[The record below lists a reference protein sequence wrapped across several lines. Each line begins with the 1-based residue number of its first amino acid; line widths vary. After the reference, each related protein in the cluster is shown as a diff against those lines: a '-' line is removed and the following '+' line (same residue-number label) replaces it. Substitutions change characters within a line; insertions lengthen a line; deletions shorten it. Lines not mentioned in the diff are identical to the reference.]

1 MHLLSL
7 AVIGSASTAIERG
20 NFWWT
25 FPDTDCF
32 AGDELGQCGTPGN
45 ATVQECKAACYANPN
60 CGGFNIPNGHL
71 KKVGCMDSMV
81 PCGDDCPVNSKKPL
95 NLFALSLYPP
105 RREYW
110 WELNGWDCNPD
121 HELGSCK
128 VPGLSVRG
136 QQEHCKEVCQDNIF
150 CEGFNLPNGHLKAAG
165 CKDDLVYKPEWSN
178 GTMRLYYQRGHPQVR
193 DDSLSYLKKLEK
205 SDCNPGQE
213 LGNCSQYLP
222 PPYTVSECETACK
235 ANPLC
240 GGFNLP
246 NGHLKTVDCY
256 QEFNTSHSQDLY
268 YFARPPPPPPAPSAM
283 CHKVIAE
290 DCPAAK
296 YTSRVACLDCAD
308 AHQAALSKVC
318 TDSEVVAYCNAQ

>member
-1 MHLLSL
+1 M
-7 AVIGSASTAIERG
+7 
-20 NFWWT
+20 
-25 FPDTDCF
+25 
-32 AGDELGQCGTPGN
+32 
-45 ATVQECKAACYANPN
+45 
-60 CGGFNIPNGHL
+60 
-71 KKVGCMDSMV
+71 
-81 PCGDDCPVNSKKPL
+81 
-95 NLFALSLYPP
+95 
-105 RREYW
+105 
-110 WELNGWDCNPD
+110 
-121 HELGSCK
+121 
-128 VPGLSVRG
+128 RG

>member
-1 MHLLSL
+1 
-7 AVIGSASTAIERG
+7 
-20 NFWWT
+20 
-25 FPDTDCF
+25 
-32 AGDELGQCGTPGN
+32 
-45 ATVQECKAACYANPN
+45 
-60 CGGFNIPNGHL
+60 
-71 KKVGCMDSMV
+71 
-81 PCGDDCPVNSKKPL
+81 
-95 NLFALSLYPP
+95 
-105 RREYW
+105 
-110 WELNGWDCNPD
+110 
-121 HELGSCK
+121 
-128 VPGLSVRG
+128 
-136 QQEHCKEVCQDNIF
+136 
-150 CEGFNLPNGHLKAAG
+150 
-165 CKDDLVYKPEWSN
+165 
-178 GTMRLYYQRGHPQVR
+178 MRLYYQRGHPQVR